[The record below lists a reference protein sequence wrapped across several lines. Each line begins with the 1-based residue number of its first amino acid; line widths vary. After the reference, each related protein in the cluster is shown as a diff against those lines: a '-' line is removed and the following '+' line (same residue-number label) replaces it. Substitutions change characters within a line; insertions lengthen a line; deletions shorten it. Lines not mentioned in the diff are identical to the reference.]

1 MYSSSLEREG
11 ERHREEVLM
20 DRNIV
25 LALRIAA
32 DANAPMRSLP
42 AVHVV
47 PGRGI
52 EGDRYY
58 LGVGSFP
65 TGELPAYD
73 VSLIEEDMYRE
84 LEREALSKGKGKA
97 LRRNIVVSGCAL
109 ATLIEQ
115 PFQIGTV
122 LFRGLVPRR
131 LQHLSLERLTNMCLP
146 SGIGAQALTEGDIH
160 LGDEVYRIISPRHR
174 RSVLRRTTEPFHPEA
189 RICWQSG
196 RDEVRQTPHAGVM
209 CVGYG
214 SVLVRDG

>member
-73 VSLIEEDMYRE
+73 VSLIEEDMYRD
-84 LEREALSKGKGKA
+84 LEREALSKCNAKA
-97 LRRNIVVSGCAL
+97 LPPNI
-109 ATLIEQ
+109 
-115 PFQIGTV
+115 IGTATS
-122 LFRGLVPRR
+122 F
-131 LQHLSLERLTNMCLP
+131 
-146 SGIGAQALTEGDIH
+146 
-160 LGDEVYRIISPRHR
+160 
-174 RSVLRRTTEPFHPEA
+174 TTP
-189 RICWQSG
+189 
-196 RDEVRQTPHAGVM
+196 TT
-209 CVGYG
+209 
-214 SVLVRDG
+214 